1 VARFTYI
8 GPVDEVEVPLLG
20 GIVLRH
26 GDEFDVDD
34 AHAQAF
40 AEQPDNY
47 SPVED

>member
-1 VARFTYI
+1 MARFTYI

-20 GIVLRH
+20 AVLHR

-34 AHAQAF
+34 ALAPAF

-47 SPVED
+47 SPAED